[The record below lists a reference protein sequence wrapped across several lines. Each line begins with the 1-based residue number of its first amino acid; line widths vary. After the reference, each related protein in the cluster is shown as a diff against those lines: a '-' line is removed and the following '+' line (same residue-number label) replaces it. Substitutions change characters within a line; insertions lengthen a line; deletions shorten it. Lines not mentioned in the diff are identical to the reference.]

1 VTDVDE
7 PAPARRG
14 RPGYDREQMLS
25 GAVGVFNEQGYDATS
40 VAALTERLGLS
51 KAALYHHFDSKE
63 QVLDASLERA
73 LGPLEAVLDTPEAT
87 NGAAIARLAAV
98 LRGAVQVL
106 VAELPHVTLLLRVR
120 GNSDVERRALDRRRA
135 FDQRIAGLVRDA
147 QREGSVRSDIEA
159 SVAARLLFGTV
170 NSIVEWYRPGG
181 PETAERLADDVV
193 AVALDGLGSLP
204 RTEAPA
210 GG

>member
-7 PAPARRG
+7 PTPARRG
-14 RPGYDREQMLS
+14 RPGYDREQMLL
-25 GAVGVFNEQGYDATS
+25 GAVRVFNELGYDATS

-73 LGPLEAVLDTPEAT
+73 LGPLEAVLDAPEAT
-87 NGAAIARLAAV
+87 TGAAIARLAAV

-106 VAELPHVTLLLRVR
+106 VSELPHVTLLLRVR

-170 NSIVEWYRPGG
+170 NSIIEWYRPGG
-181 PETAERLADDVV
+181 PETAQRLADDVV
-193 AVALDGLGSLP
+193 VVALDGL
-204 RTEAPA
+204 RT
-210 GG
+210 

>member
-1 VTDVDE
+1 MTDTPA

-14 RPGYDREQMLS
+14 RPGYDREQLLA
-25 GAVGVFNEQGYDATS
+25 GAVRVFNEQGYDATS

-63 QVLDASLERA
+63 QVLDASLEHA
-73 LGPLEAVLDTPEAT
+73 LGSLEAVLDTPDALS
-87 NGAAIARLAAV
+87 GDAIDRLAAV
-98 LRGAVQVL
+98 LRGAVAVL

-120 GNSDVERRALDRRRA
+120 GNSEVERRALARRRA
-135 FDQRIAGLVRDA
+135 FDQRIAGLVREA

-159 SVAARLLFGTV
+159 SVVARLLFGMV

-181 PETAERLADDVV
+181 AEDAGRLADDVLT
-193 AVALDGLGSLP
+193 VALHGL
-204 RTEAPA
+204 RT
-210 GG
+210 

>member
-1 VTDVDE
+1 
-7 PAPARRG
+7 
-14 RPGYDREQMLS
+14 
-25 GAVGVFNEQGYDATS
+25 
-40 VAALTERLGLS
+40 
-51 KAALYHHFDSKE
+51 
-63 QVLDASLERA
+63 
-73 LGPLEAVLDTPEAT
+73 
-87 NGAAIARLAAV
+87 
-98 LRGAVQVL
+98 VL
-106 VAELPHVTLLLRVR
+106 VDELPHVTLLLRVR

-193 AVALDGLGSLP
+193 VVALDGL
-204 RTEAPA
+204 RTEPA
-210 GG
+210 GV

>member
-1 VTDVDE
+1 
-7 PAPARRG
+7 
-14 RPGYDREQMLS
+14 MLS
-25 GAVGVFNEQGYDATS
+25 GAVRVFNEQGYDATS

-73 LGPLEAVLDTPEAT
+73 LGPLEAVLVTPEAT
-87 NGAAIARLAAV
+87 TGTAISRLAAV
-98 LRGAVQVL
+98 LRGAVHVL

-120 GNSDVERRALDRRRA
+120 GNSEVERRALDRRRS

-181 PETAERLADDVV
+181 PETADRLADDVV
-193 AVALDGLGSLP
+193 AVALDGL
-204 RTEAPA
+204 RTPDAEA
-210 GG
+210 